1 MNPFKE
7 NKILKFLGSVKLA
20 LPMILTLAAL
30 LATGT
35 IVESR
40 FSTAVAKRFVYG
52 TWWFGGFL
60 MLLAVNLFC
69 SAFSRFPWKKY
80 QTGFVIT
87 HLGIIIILAGSFV
100 TQQWGDDG
108 QIALKEGDQGHVF
121 QEEKPTLYYQINDG
135 PISDIPASFNFR
147 APSPDHPRMI
157 RLEEGGLLML
167 DQFYLNAQRTIRGR
181 NVEKG
186 EKGFPAI
193 RLELNSSFVHEDQW
207 LFQGS
212 PDNDHLDLGPASVF
226 FEKEGD
232 WKKRLAKG
240 AQDVSGNAL
249 AVLLAA
255 DGSLKYQTRYH
266 GQFQP
271 AQPLEL
277 GQDYATGWMDMQFKA
292 PERLSEGLPEET
304 YESQPLP
311 YQKDPQPA
319 LHYEVLQNAFKE
331 DGWLGY
337 QSSPVSFIL
346 SEGQTFALAYGPRQ
360 INLPFMLHLVKFKVG
375 FDPGTDKPASYAS
388 DITYLDP
395 AKGEQLPAHIS
406 MNEPLHF
413 MDFTVFQASYETEP
427 DGSYISVFSVGRDP
441 GIWLKYG
448 GAIVLVLGII
458 FMFWFKNPAWN
469 KRESDET

>member
-1 MNPFKE
+1 
-7 NKILKFLGSVKLA
+7 
-20 LPMILTLAAL
+20 MILILAAL

-87 HLGIIIILAGSFV
+87 HLGIITILAGSLV

-108 QIALKEGDQGHVF
+108 QIALKEGEEGHVF
-121 QEEKPTLYYQINDG
+121 QEEKPTLYYQMNDG
-135 PISDIPASFNFR
+135 PISSLNASFPFR
-147 APSPDHPRMI
+147 VPSPDHPLLVH
-157 RLEEGGLLML
+157 LEGDGLLML
-167 DQFYLNAQRTIRGR
+167 DQFYLNAQRTVRGR

-186 EKGFPAI
+186 EKGFPAVH
-193 RLELNSSFVHEDQW
+193 LQLDSSFVHEDQW
-207 LFQGS
+207 LFLGS
-212 PDNDHLDLGPASVF
+212 PDNGRLDLGPASVF
-226 FEKEGD
+226 FEREGD
-232 WKKRLAKG
+232 WKKRLSKVAS
-240 AQDVSGNAL
+240 DIPENAL
-249 AVLLAA
+249 AILLAP

-266 GQFQP
+266 GQFTGSSQSL
-271 AQPLEL
+271 AL

-304 YESQPLP
+304 FEPQPLP
-311 YQKDPQPA
+311 YQKDLQPA
-319 LHYEVLQNAFKE
+319 LHYEVLQNTVKK

-337 QSSPVSFIL
+337 QSSPVSFTL
-346 SEGQTFALAYGPRQ
+346 SQGQTFALAYGPRQ
-360 INLPFMLHLVKFKVG
+360 IDLPFMVHLVKFKVG
-375 FDPGTDKPASYAS
+375 FDPGTNKAASYAS
-388 DITYLDP
+388 DVFYLDP
-395 AKGEQLPAHIS
+395 AKGIQAPAHIS

-413 MDFTVFQASYETEP
+413 MGYTVYQASYEAEP
-427 DGSYISVFSVGRDP
+427 DGKYISVFSVGRDP
-441 GIWLKYG
+441 GIWIKYG

-469 KRESDET
+469 KRETDGT